1 MRRLAPLLPGAA
13 VFAALF
19 AALLVGAADLA
30 PVGDPGSPPNT
41 RVSPRYIERAQQ
53 ETGASNLV
61 TAVLADYRSYDTLGE
76 TLVIFAAGLGCLVVL
91 AGFAGKPENLPRGM
105 SYRFGSDL
113 LDTAA
118 RLLVPWILVFAV
130 YVLIHG
136 HSSPGGGFQ
145 GGVLFGSGLVTMR
158 LVRGSGPGGERR
170 PSGSPSLRASLFMA
184 CAGILGY
191 AGLGLAAMAFGGAFL
206 DFGTLPLG
214 GEPAEVRELA
224 TLGVETAVFFTVAGT
239 VGILYDCLSA
249 GIRE

>member
-19 AALLVGAADLA
+19 GALLVGAADLA

-41 RVSPRYIERAQQ
+41 FVSPRYIERAQE

-91 AGFAGKPENLPRGM
+91 AGFAGKPEDLPRGL
-105 SYRFGSDL
+105 SFRFGSDL

-158 LVRGSGPGGERR
+158 LVRGSGGGPR
-170 PSGSPSLRASLFMA
+170 PAGSPSLRASLAMA
-184 CAGILGY
+184 GAGILGY
-191 AGLGLAAMAFGGAFL
+191 VGLGLLAMAFGGAFL

-224 TLGVETAVFFTVAGT
+224 TLGIETAVFFTVAGT
-239 VGILYDCLSA
+239 VCILYDCLSA
-249 GIRE
+249 GVRE

>member
-1 MRRLAPLLPGAA
+1 MRRLATLPLAA

-19 AALLVGAADLA
+19 AALLLGAGELA
-30 PVGDPGSPPNT
+30 PVGDPQSPPNT
-41 RVSPRYIERAQQ
+41 HVSPRYIERAKE

-76 TLVIFAAGLGCLVVL
+76 TLVIFAAGIGCLVVL
-91 AGFAGKPENLPRGM
+91 GGFAGRAENLPRGM

-118 RLLVPWILVFAV
+118 RLLVPWILVFSV

-145 GGVLFGSGLVTMR
+145 GGVLFGSGLVAMR
-158 LVRGSGPGGERR
+158 LVRGSGPAGERR
-170 PSGSPSLRASLFMA
+170 PSGSPSLRASLLMA

-191 AGLGLAAMAFGGAFL
+191 VGLGLAAMAFGGAFL

-214 GEPAEVRELA
+214 GEPAKVRELA
-224 TLGVETAVFFTVAGT
+224 TLGIETAVFFTVGGT
-239 VGILYDCLSA
+239 VGVLYDLISA